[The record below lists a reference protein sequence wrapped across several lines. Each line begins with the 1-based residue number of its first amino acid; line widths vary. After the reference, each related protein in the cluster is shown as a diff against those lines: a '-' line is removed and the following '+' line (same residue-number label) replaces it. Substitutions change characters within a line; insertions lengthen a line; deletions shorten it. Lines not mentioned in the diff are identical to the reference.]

1 MILKSKSVRHPWVI
15 WSLAT
20 LLLVLSQF
28 SSDIY
33 LPSMPGMSEALGVS
47 KGWIQFAS
55 IISMVSFGA
64 SLLIWGPLSDYYGRR
79 PVALWGLGIFLV
91 GSFFCAA
98 AQDIQMI
105 WLGRALQG
113 AGIGCCGAI
122 TPTIPKDIFSGPT
135 LLKAFAAISMVLGVV
150 PILAQVLG
158 GYFQADLGWRMNF
171 IFLFGAALVVA
182 LSIWIWLPETN
193 PYCRQ
198 QPIRLKQ
205 LMLDYAS
212 ILVDRPFVGYVTCMT
227 LVYAGEVAY
236 GIVTPFV
243 LQEEI
248 GLTPIENG
256 WLSLFTGGGL
266 LLGALLSAQCSRWL
280 KVNQLIQV
288 GFAFLLLS
296 AIVMLLVSWSNW
308 LHTWGVVGPM
318 VLFMMGAG
326 LVYPNCIAGIMG
338 RFEQK
343 AGIAGALMSG
353 LQMAGAGL
361 LNSVVAHWGM
371 ATIGPLAQFLFALVL
386 VSIVVQLLWI
396 ERPKKER

>member
-1 MILKSKSVRHPWVI
+1 MITTKRKGVRHPWVI
-15 WSLAT
+15 WALAT

-47 KGWIQFAS
+47 KGSIQFAS
-55 IISMVSFGA
+55 IIAMVSFGI
-64 SLLIWGPLSDYYGRR
+64 SLLAWGPLSDYYGRR
-79 PVALWGLGIFLV
+79 PVALWGLGVFIV
-91 GSFFCAA
+91 GSFFCAI

-122 TPTIPKDIFSGPT
+122 TTSVPKDIFSGPT

-158 GYFQADLGWRMNF
+158 GYFQTEMGWRMNF
-171 IFLFGAALVVA
+171 IFLLVAAMIIA
-182 LSIWIWLPETN
+182 LGTWIWFPETN
-193 PYCRQ
+193 AYCRQ
-198 QPIRLKQ
+198 QPIKAKRL
-205 LMLDYAS
+205 LADYAA
-212 ILVDRPFVGYVTCMT
+212 ILVDKPFLGYVTCMT

-236 GIVTPFV
+236 SIVTPFV
-243 LQEEI
+243 LQGDI
-248 GLTPIENG
+248 GLTPVENG
-256 WLSLFTGGGL
+256 WLSIFTGGGL
-266 LLGALLSAQCSRWL
+266 LLGAVLSAQCSRWL
-280 KVNQLIQV
+280 KIDRLIQL
-288 GFAFLLLS
+288 GFFFLLLS
-296 AIVMLLVSWSNW
+296 ALAMLVVSWFEW
-308 LHTWGVVGPM
+308 LFSWSIVGPM

-338 RFEQK
+338 RFERQ

-361 LNSVVAHWGM
+361 LNSIVAHWDM
-371 ATIGPLAQFLFALVL
+371 ASVGPLAILLFALVL
-386 VSIVVQLLWI
+386 VSVIVQMVWI
-396 ERPKKER
+396 VPSKN

>member
-1 MILKSKSVRHPWVI
+1 MISKNKSVRHPWVI
-15 WSLAT
+15 WALAT

-33 LPSMPGMSEALGVS
+33 LPSMPGMSEMLAVP

-55 IISMVSFGA
+55 IISMVSFGL
-64 SLLIWGPLSDYYGRR
+64 SLLVWGPLSDYYGRR
-79 PVALWGLGIFLV
+79 PVALWGLGIFLI
-91 GSFFCAA
+91 GSFLCAI

-105 WLGRALQG
+105 WLGRAFQG

-122 TPTIPKDIFSGPT
+122 TPTIPKDIFTGPT
-135 LLKAFAAISMVLGVV
+135 LLKAFAGISMVLGVV

-158 GYFQADLGWRMNF
+158 GYFQSEMGWRMNF
-171 IFLFGAALVVA
+171 IFLFVAALIIA
-182 LSIWIWLPETN
+182 FSIWMWLPETN

-198 QPIRLKQ
+198 RPIYFKQ
-205 LMLDYAS
+205 LMVDYAT
-212 ILVDRPFVGYVTCMT
+212 ILVDKPFIGYVTCMT

-236 GIVTPFV
+236 SIVTPFV
-243 LQEEI
+243 LQGEM

-256 WLSLFTGGGL
+256 GLSLFTGGGL
-266 LLGALLSAQCSRWL
+266 LLGAFLSAQCSRWL
-280 KVNQLIQV
+280 NVNQLIQV

-296 AIVMLLVSWSNW
+296 ALVMLTVSWSNG
-308 LHTWGVVGPM
+308 LHTWGIVGPM

-326 LVYPNCIAGIMG
+326 LVYPNCIAGIMQ

-361 LNSVVAHWGM
+361 LNSVVAHWHMGSV
-371 ATIGPLAQFLFALVL
+371 GPLAQFLFALVL
-386 VSIVVQLLWI
+386 ISIIVQLLWI
-396 ERPKKER
+396 ERPR